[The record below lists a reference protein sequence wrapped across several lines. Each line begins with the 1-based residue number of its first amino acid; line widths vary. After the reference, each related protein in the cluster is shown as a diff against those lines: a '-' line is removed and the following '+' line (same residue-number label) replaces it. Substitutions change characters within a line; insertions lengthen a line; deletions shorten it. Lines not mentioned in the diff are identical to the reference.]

1 MMNDFAD
8 RLNYRSIQSLSDP
21 SYDSWLDIY
30 QTSFPLTEQMLVSS
44 LNSALREIEGHDAS
58 ERTAEFLLAETEE
71 GEAVGI
77 SHYVYSEDCK
87 AALLWYIAV
96 RKDIRSKGFG
106 SQIYH
111 ESVRRLKNDHPE
123 IIALMFEVEDPT
135 HTDTEEENQFAHRRI
150 AFYRRCEAKL
160 VGGIHYLQ
168 SVGWQPPI
176 PMNLMIQP
184 LNDAFAIT
192 AENAL
197 ELIRCAFGSEVEQIS
212 EITLE

>member
-1 MMNDFAD
+1 MNDFAD
-8 RLNYRSIQSLSDP
+8 RLSYRSIQSLSDQ

-44 LNSALREIEGHDAS
+44 FNSALREIEAQDAS
-58 ERTAEFLLAETEE
+58 ERSAEFLLAETEE

-87 AALLWYIAV
+87 MGLLWYIAV
-96 RKDIRSKGFG
+96 RSDIRSKGIG
-106 SQIYH
+106 SQIYL
-111 ESVRRLKNDHPE
+111 ESVRRLKSDHPE
-123 IIALMFEVEDPT
+123 MIALMFEVEDPT
-135 HTDTEEENQFAHRRI
+135 HADNEEGNQLAHRRI
-150 AFYRRCEAKL
+150 GFYRRNGAKL

-192 AENAL
+192 TENAF
-197 ELIRCAFGSEVEQIS
+197 ELIQCAFGADVERIS